1 MRPLLCGPSPSSG
14 SPPLLRMALQP
25 PKKNAVGFFLAIT
38 PPIASPRLSWDT
50 SGNWTVTSEWSS
62 WAIHQRSSLLETLLN
77 NPKWF
82 SKPPRREILDP
93 LFHPW
98 EGKTMQGA
106 PIFLCP
112 PPEAPEGE
120 SGSAIWQ
127 LQGLMMSSKAIT
139 PVWVLD
145 QVVKDERVEAISLF
159 DDGLTVDSDDSES
172 DSQSREIQLE
182 EVDAGSPE
190 QASTTRIRS
199 REWEAKKFMS
209 KERVRE
215 ARLKAQI
222 AVRMAETEEARFF
235 RIFGDL
241 DDAESNFS
249 DYDLSPSSSEGEA
262 E

>member
-1 MRPLLCGPSPSSG
+1 
-14 SPPLLRMALQP
+14 
-25 PKKNAVGFFLAIT
+25 
-38 PPIASPRLSWDT
+38 
-50 SGNWTVTSEWSS
+50 
-62 WAIHQRSSLLETLLN
+62 
-77 NPKWF
+77 
-82 SKPPRREILDP
+82 
-93 LFHPW
+93 
-98 EGKTMQGA
+98 
-106 PIFLCP
+106 
-112 PPEAPEGE
+112 
-120 SGSAIWQ
+120 
-127 LQGLMMSSKAIT
+127 MMSSKAIT

-145 QVVKDERVEAISLF
+145 QVVKDERMEAISLF
-159 DDGLTVDSDDSES
+159 DDGLTVDGDSENES
-172 DSQSREIQLE
+172 ESREIQLE
-182 EVDAGSPE
+182 EVDGDTPAPP
-190 QASTTRIRS
+190 TRIRS